1 METSLIHLPF
11 RPRRRR
17 LPAAT
22 SPFAAKFRCFSQLT
36 LPCAFLI
43 VFAASLFAQQPLSLA
58 DAAVQGQVIF
68 QQTGLTGMVLV
79 VVRNREV
86 MIKGY
91 GETFPGSG
99 HNPDSTSLIRLCS
112 VSKVFTTDLLQKLVA
127 DGRAALTDPLQ
138 RYAPPGKHVPL
149 KADGTGG
156 SDITLLELATHTAG
170 LTREVS
176 SYPPKAPHFT
186 FPDYTLRWNWLQNQ
200 KLISTP
206 GTAALYSNVGFDLLG
221 DALASAS
228 GESYAALLH
237 QRLLQPLDMWDTTL
251 FPSTQQCARLL
262 QGSDDEGPCTSTEE
276 SGSSGGIYSTPADMV
291 KFLQYLL
298 HTPDAPPL
306 PAPALT
312 VYLNPAQLKSIQGLS
327 HAGDPTGIGLAWIQ
341 LGDPTSPSSL
351 LQKTGGG
358 AGFTTYI
365 AISPDRRTGIFLAAT
380 EGKGRWQIDFFH
392 EANNLLAA
400 LANVPPLPP
409 RLRPAPAPKRH
420 PKRRAR
426 PVAHTKSQT

>member
-1 METSLIHLPF
+1 METPLIHLP
-11 RPRRRR
+11 RSLRR
-17 LPAAT
+17 L
-22 SPFAAKFRCFSQLT
+22 CFVRL
-36 LPCAFLI
+36 LPCALPI
-43 VFAASLFAQQPLSLA
+43 AFAAIASAQQPLSLA
-58 DAAVQGQVIF
+58 DAAAQGQLLF
-68 QQTGLTGMVLV
+68 QQTGFTGMVLV

-86 MIKGY
+86 LIKGY

-99 HNPDSTSLIRLCS
+99 HNPDSASLVRLCS
-112 VSKVFTTDLLQKLVA
+112 VSKVLTTDILQKLVA
-127 DGRAALTDPLQ
+127 DGKVALTDPLQ
-138 RYAPPGKHVPL
+138 RYAPPGKHVPS
-149 KADGTGG
+149 KTDVSGG

-170 LTREVS
+170 LSREVS

-186 FPDYTLRWNWLQNQ
+186 FPDYTLRWNWLPKQ

-206 GTAALYSNVGFDLLG
+206 GTVAVYSNIGFDLLG

-228 GESYAALLH
+228 GKSYAELLH
-237 QRLLQPLDMWDTTL
+237 ERLLQPLDMWDTTL
-251 FPSTQQCARLL
+251 FPSPQQCARLL

-276 SGSSGGIYSTPADMV
+276 SGSSGGIYSTPVDMV

-306 PAPALT
+306 PAPALS
-312 VYLNPAQLKSIQGLS
+312 VYLDPAQLKSIQGLS

-351 LQKTGGG
+351 MQKTGGG

-380 EGKGRWQIDFFH
+380 EGKGKWQIDFFH
-392 EANNLLAA
+392 ESNNLLAA

-409 RLRPAPAPKRH
+409 RLRPHPAPNRH
-420 PKRRAR
+420 PKRRRRTPATHPGTQPAAMR
-426 PVAHTKSQT
+426 N